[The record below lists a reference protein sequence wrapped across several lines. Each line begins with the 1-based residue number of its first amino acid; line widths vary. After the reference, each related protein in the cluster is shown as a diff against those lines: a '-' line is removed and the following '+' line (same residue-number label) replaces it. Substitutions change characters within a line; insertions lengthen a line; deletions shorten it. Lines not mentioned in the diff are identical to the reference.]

1 MATLRERLQARIDA
15 EQAELERI
23 KADALTNA
31 QQSKDRLAVLT
42 VALSALT
49 PELETLIEK
58 LSKIGVK
65 VIE

>member
-1 MATLRERLQARIDA
+1 MATLKERLQARIDA
-15 EQAELERI
+15 EHAELDRI

-31 QQSKDRLAVLT
+31 KASNDRLALLT
-42 VALSALT
+42 AALNALT

-58 LSKIGVK
+58 LAKIGVK

>member
-1 MATLRERLQARIDA
+1 MTLRDRLQARIDA

-23 KADALTNA
+23 RRDTVTNSNAAAARIAL
-31 QQSKDRLAVLT
+31 LT
-42 VALSALT
+42 AARDALT
-49 PELETLIEK
+49 PELETLIDK